1 MCNSKKSSCEKQ
13 WSFTNTTSSSYLH
26 KFISFIW
33 ILSSVMFFKKDAI
46 QSLAIFF
53 PGDLQL
59 IKKNFYILIFFIPIF
74 NTFKEDKLQRCQ
86 FYIKPSK
93 SGRVEVI
100 KSHMIAQNYSVFSSK
115 LIGAG

>member
-1 MCNSKKSSCEKQ
+1 MVIYSQIPHLLHIYINLSLSYGYWVLSC
-13 WSFTNTTSSSYLH
+13 
-26 KFISFIW
+26 
-33 ILSSVMFFKKDAI
+33 FFKKDAI

-53 PGDLQL
+53 SDDLQL

-86 FYIKPSK
+86 FYIKPGK

-100 KSHMIAQNYSVFSSK
+100 KSHMIAQNYSIFSSK
-115 LIGAG
+115 LIGAGWERISY